1 MVCFFKVEAIT
12 CQNSLPGEI
21 LETLFWKIL
30 RAQLSKN
37 LSDLL

>member
-21 LETLFWKIL
+21 LETLFLEDIKSS
-30 RAQLSKN
+30 AEQESE
-37 LSDLL
+37 